1 MIMRYSKGSTII
13 LTRAYQFNGSFEKL
27 VPDAKLDDGYYTLI
41 IVEKANLAELG
52 HIMTLASRG
61 EHTKHPKVIYK
72 KQNQLIFHH
81 LQICN

>member
-1 MIMRYSKGSTII
+1 MMKSFKEKHCYFVRFN
-13 LTRAYQFNGSFEKL
+13 QFNGRIRKL
-27 VPDAKLDDGYYTLI
+27 VPDAKLDDGYFTLI

-72 KQNQLIFHH
+72 KLNQSIFLH
-81 LQICN
+81 LLRCN